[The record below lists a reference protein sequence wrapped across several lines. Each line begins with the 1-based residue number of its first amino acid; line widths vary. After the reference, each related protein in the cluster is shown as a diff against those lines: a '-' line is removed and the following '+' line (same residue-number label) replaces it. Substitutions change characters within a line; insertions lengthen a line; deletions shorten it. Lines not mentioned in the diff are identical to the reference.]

1 MRSFA
6 WPSFH
11 RMHRLAIA
19 KIAPTAITDNG
30 CRCSLRTL
38 SLSLSLSRCSLRTQ
52 ATRAITPELCS
63 AHLYVVLALQ
73 CSGSSST
80 MNHIQSSVCQN
91 EPLDHPSN

>member
-30 CRCSLRTL
+30 CRV
-38 SLSLSLSRCSLRTQ
+38 SRCSLRTQ
-52 ATRAITPELCS
+52 ATRAITLELCS

-91 EPLDHPSN
+91 KPLDHPSH